1 MPNRNGDDRPPRD
14 PVTHRRYAPRR
25 NILGDPINRGGK
37 HGTKQAANELKKA
50 VITKRILELR
60 IMGLSN
66 AAISEQLVVEN
77 GTEGEM
83 VFGIVPKITKWR
95 VHELLTEALDGINIP
110 EAEHLK
116 RLELERLDKI
126 INGHFENACNGDVAS
141 THAALACIDRR
152 NRLLGIG
159 QEQKIT
165 TTTLG
170 ADGKAVDPIRPV
182 INLTIARR
190 SD

>member
-37 HGTKQAANELKKA
+37 HVTKQAANELKKA

-83 VFGIVPKITKWR
+83 V
-95 VHELLTEALDGINIP
+95 
-110 EAEHLK
+110 
-116 RLELERLDKI
+116 
-126 INGHFENACNGDVAS
+126 
-141 THAALACIDRR
+141 
-152 NRLLGIG
+152 LGIG